1 MQQDVYFFTLR
12 KSCENGAMLVK
23 CAEERAW
30 GEVMGTFMGLFLGCH
45 NKLKVS
51 VGLSP
56 CNLQLTGQC
65 HAQHGL

>member
-1 MQQDVYFFTLR
+1 
-12 KSCENGAMLVK
+12 MLVK